1 MERRMKDKISV
12 LATQIHGKI
21 VTQRRHLHQ
30 HPELSFEEYQT
41 SAFVKAELDGLG
53 IPYLPMANT
62 GLVAQITGEQPSDR
76 VVALRADMDA
86 LPITEIGGREYGSQ
100 HTGVMHACGHDAH
113 TASLLGTA
121 HILQSLKAEFG
132 GTVKLIFQPG
142 EERLPGGASLM
153 IKEGVLQNPVP
164 QAVIGQHVM
173 PLIPAGK
180 VGFRAGKYMAST
192 DELYLTI
199 KGKGGHGAQPQQNID
214 PVLIAA
220 HIITAL
226 QQVVSRIAD
235 PKMPSV
241 LSIGKVIANGAT
253 NVIPDEVY
261 MEGTFRTFDEQWRRE
276 AHVRMKKIATGI
288 AESMGATCDFEV
300 RIGYPF
306 LVNAEALT
314 ADVRGYAEEFLG
326 KENVM
331 DLDLWLAAEDFAYYS
346 QVADA
351 CFYRLGT
358 GNEAKGITSAVHT
371 STFDIDESA
380 LAVSTGLM
388 AYIALRQLGN

>member
-1 MERRMKDKISV
+1 MKNKIGT
-12 LATQIHGKI
+12 LAAQIFEQT
-21 VTQRRHLHQ
+21 VAQRRHLHQ

-41 SAFVKAELDGLG
+41 SAFVRAELERLA
-53 IPYLPMANT
+53 IPYRSMANT
-62 GLVAQITGEQPSDR
+62 GLVAEIVGDRPSGN

-86 LPITEIGGREYGSQ
+86 LPITEVAGRIYGSK
-100 HTGVMHACGHDAH
+100 HEGVMHACGHDAH

-121 HILQSLKAEFG
+121 HILQSLKADFG

-153 IKEGVLQNPVP
+153 IKEGVLQNPAP

-192 DELYLTI
+192 DELYVTVR
-199 KGKGGHGAQPQQNID
+199 GKGGHGAQPQQNID
-214 PVLIAA
+214 PVVIAA

-235 PKMPSV
+235 PKMPTV
-241 LSIGKVIANGAT
+241 LSIGKVVANGAT
-253 NVIPDEVY
+253 NVIPNEVY
-261 MEGTFRTFDEQWRRE
+261 MEGTFRTFDEKWRKE
-276 AHVRMKKIATGI
+276 AHAQMKKIASGI
-288 AESMGATCDFEV
+288 AESMGGTCDFEV
-300 RIGYPF
+300 RVGYPF
-306 LVNAEALT
+306 LVNEEQLT
-314 ADVRGYAEEFLG
+314 ARVREYAVEFLG
-326 KENVM
+326 EEHVV
-331 DLDLWLAAEDFAYYS
+331 DLDLWLAGEDFAYYS

-358 GNEAKGITSAVHT
+358 GNEAKGITAAVHT
-371 STFDIDESA
+371 PTFDIDEKA
-380 LAVSTGLM
+380 LAISTGLM